1 VKNTSISQILK
12 EIFAHA
18 AIAYYQKLF
27 FQKLIAIQRPKRI
40 CFTLFFSSKQR
51 ATKRAQ
57 KKRKTRHISPCVQV
71 LIVFA

>member
-12 EIFAHA
+12 EIFARA
-18 AIAYYQKLF
+18 AIACYHKLF
-27 FQKLIAIQRPKRI
+27 FPKAY
-40 CFTLFFSSKQR
+40 CHT
-51 ATKRAQ
+51 ATKADVLYSFPLANNVPQNARK